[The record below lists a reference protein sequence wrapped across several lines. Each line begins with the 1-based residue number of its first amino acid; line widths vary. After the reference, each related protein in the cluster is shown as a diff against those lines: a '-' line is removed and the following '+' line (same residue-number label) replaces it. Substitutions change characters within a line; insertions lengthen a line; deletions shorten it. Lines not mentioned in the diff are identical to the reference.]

1 MRGAEGIIRQR
12 PTARRRLVPHWS
24 VPSQA
29 TVNDAPLRVGRSAR
43 QCRHGNCMSV
53 SEIGLVLL
61 VACVV
66 AMLSRRLR
74 LPYSVGLVIA
84 GIGLAFAGGATN
96 LALTPQMIY
105 TMLLPPLIFE
115 AALQLEWRPF

>member
-1 MRGAEGIIRQR
+1 MCAAEGITRRR

-29 TVNDAPLRVGRSAR
+29 TVNDAPLRVGRSAG